1 MKDLNLIELTDL
13 EKRYGK
19 KEALTGIN
27 LTIGRGKIIG
37 LLGPNGSGKTT
48 LIKLL
53 NGLLQPTSG
62 EIKVNGKAPGVD
74 SKKIIS
80 YLPDKM
86 YFADWMKI
94 ADLMDFFE
102 DFYED
107 FDRKKAEGMCETLKI
122 NTEAKVKS
130 LSKGNKEKVQLVLV
144 MCRKAQLYLLDEP
157 IAGVDPAAR
166 DFILDTILNNY
177 NEEGTVIIST
187 HLIADIEKI
196 MDEVIFIKEGNI
208 VTYKSADDLREESG
222 KSIDAL
228 FREIS
233 YRCIQRRGRSM
244 LGKLIKYDLKA
255 LAKILAPLWGVL
267 LVMGLIFG
275 ISIRSNLDGI
285 GNTMIVF
292 SLVVIVAVIVAI
304 FVMNVIIV
312 IQRFWNGLLQ
322 EEGYLMFTLP
332 VTTRSLILSKVIS
345 ALIISCGTALV
356 ISLLGVEIIAISPV
370 KLMDTVTYFGNWVIK
385 VHAGPWIGYGAVIAV
400 VGLLSGIYHIYA
412 AMVIGQ
418 LSNGNRFLF
427 AFVAYAV
434 LSIIVSL
441 IGIPSMTNLD
451 NMGSSLQNT
460 FGFDSDLWIYLV
472 ENIVIIIIYHIVTE
486 VILTK
491 KLNLE

>member
-1 MKDLNLIELTDL
+1 
-13 EKRYGK
+13 
-19 KEALTGIN
+19 
-27 LTIGRGKIIG
+27 
-37 LLGPNGSGKTT
+37 
-48 LIKLL
+48 
-53 NGLLQPTSG
+53 
-62 EIKVNGKAPGVD
+62 
-74 SKKIIS
+74 
-80 YLPDKM
+80 
-86 YFADWMKI
+86 
-94 ADLMDFFE
+94 
-102 DFYED
+102 
-107 FDRKKAEGMCETLKI
+107 
-122 NTEAKVKS
+122 
-130 LSKGNKEKVQLVLV
+130 
-144 MCRKAQLYLLDEP
+144 
-157 IAGVDPAAR
+157 
-166 DFILDTILNNY
+166 
-177 NEEGTVIIST
+177 
-187 HLIADIEKI
+187 
-196 MDEVIFIKEGNI
+196 
-208 VTYKSADDLREESG
+208 
-222 KSIDAL
+222 
-228 FREIS
+228 
-233 YRCIQRRGRSM
+233 M

-292 SLVVIVAVIVAI
+292 SLVVIIAVIVAI

-418 LSNGNRFLF
+418 LI

>member
-1 MKDLNLIELTDL
+1 
-13 EKRYGK
+13 
-19 KEALTGIN
+19 
-27 LTIGRGKIIG
+27 
-37 LLGPNGSGKTT
+37 
-48 LIKLL
+48 
-53 NGLLQPTSG
+53 
-62 EIKVNGKAPGVD
+62 
-74 SKKIIS
+74 
-80 YLPDKM
+80 
-86 YFADWMKI
+86 
-94 ADLMDFFE
+94 
-102 DFYED
+102 
-107 FDRKKAEGMCETLKI
+107 MCETLKI
-122 NTEAKVKS
+122 NTEAKIKS

-228 FREIS
+228 FREIFHTDV
-233 YRCIQRRGRSM
+233 YRGGRSM

-370 KLMDTVTYFGNWVIK
+370 KLMDTVTYFGNWVVK

-400 VGLLSGIYHIYA
+400 VGLLSGIYHIYV

-427 AFVAYAV
+427 AFVAYAG

>member
-1 MKDLNLIELTDL
+1 
-13 EKRYGK
+13 
-19 KEALTGIN
+19 
-27 LTIGRGKIIG
+27 
-37 LLGPNGSGKTT
+37 
-48 LIKLL
+48 
-53 NGLLQPTSG
+53 
-62 EIKVNGKAPGVD
+62 
-74 SKKIIS
+74 
-80 YLPDKM
+80 
-86 YFADWMKI
+86 
-94 ADLMDFFE
+94 
-102 DFYED
+102 
-107 FDRKKAEGMCETLKI
+107 
-122 NTEAKVKS
+122 
-130 LSKGNKEKVQLVLV
+130 
-144 MCRKAQLYLLDEP
+144 
-157 IAGVDPAAR
+157 
-166 DFILDTILNNY
+166 
-177 NEEGTVIIST
+177 
-187 HLIADIEKI
+187 
-196 MDEVIFIKEGNI
+196 
-208 VTYKSADDLREESG
+208 
-222 KSIDAL
+222 
-228 FREIS
+228 
-233 YRCIQRRGRSM
+233 M

-345 ALIISCGTALV
+345 ALIISCGTVFV

-460 FGFDSDLWIYLV
+460 FGFDSDLWIYFV
-472 ENIVIIIIYHIVTE
+472 ENIVIIIIYHIVIE

-491 KLNLE
+491 EIESGVGKIQGIRRGGKIMLRKLMKYDLKYYRKIMLPLWAV

>member
-1 MKDLNLIELTDL
+1 
-13 EKRYGK
+13 
-19 KEALTGIN
+19 
-27 LTIGRGKIIG
+27 
-37 LLGPNGSGKTT
+37 
-48 LIKLL
+48 
-53 NGLLQPTSG
+53 
-62 EIKVNGKAPGVD
+62 
-74 SKKIIS
+74 
-80 YLPDKM
+80 
-86 YFADWMKI
+86 
-94 ADLMDFFE
+94 
-102 DFYED
+102 
-107 FDRKKAEGMCETLKI
+107 
-122 NTEAKVKS
+122 
-130 LSKGNKEKVQLVLV
+130 
-144 MCRKAQLYLLDEP
+144 
-157 IAGVDPAAR
+157 
-166 DFILDTILNNY
+166 
-177 NEEGTVIIST
+177 
-187 HLIADIEKI
+187 
-196 MDEVIFIKEGNI
+196 
-208 VTYKSADDLREESG
+208 
-222 KSIDAL
+222 
-228 FREIS
+228 
-233 YRCIQRRGRSM
+233 M

-385 VHAGPWIGYGAVIAV
+385 VHAWIGYGAVIAV
-400 VGLLSGIYHIYA
+400 VGLLSGIYHIYV

-427 AFVAYAV
+427 AFVAYAG

-472 ENIVIIIIYHIVTE
+472 ENIVIIIVYHIVTE

>member
-1 MKDLNLIELTDL
+1 
-13 EKRYGK
+13 
-19 KEALTGIN
+19 
-27 LTIGRGKIIG
+27 
-37 LLGPNGSGKTT
+37 
-48 LIKLL
+48 
-53 NGLLQPTSG
+53 
-62 EIKVNGKAPGVD
+62 
-74 SKKIIS
+74 
-80 YLPDKM
+80 
-86 YFADWMKI
+86 
-94 ADLMDFFE
+94 
-102 DFYED
+102 
-107 FDRKKAEGMCETLKI
+107 
-122 NTEAKVKS
+122 
-130 LSKGNKEKVQLVLV
+130 
-144 MCRKAQLYLLDEP
+144 
-157 IAGVDPAAR
+157 
-166 DFILDTILNNY
+166 
-177 NEEGTVIIST
+177 
-187 HLIADIEKI
+187 
-196 MDEVIFIKEGNI
+196 
-208 VTYKSADDLREESG
+208 
-222 KSIDAL
+222 
-228 FREIS
+228 
-233 YRCIQRRGRSM
+233 M

-292 SLVVIVAVIVAI
+292 SLVVIIAVIVAI

-312 IQRFWNGLLQ
+312 
-322 EEGYLMFTLP
+322 
-332 VTTRSLILSKVIS
+332 
-345 ALIISCGTALV
+345 
-356 ISLLGVEIIAISPV
+356 ISPV

>member
-1 MKDLNLIELTDL
+1 
-13 EKRYGK
+13 
-19 KEALTGIN
+19 
-27 LTIGRGKIIG
+27 
-37 LLGPNGSGKTT
+37 
-48 LIKLL
+48 
-53 NGLLQPTSG
+53 
-62 EIKVNGKAPGVD
+62 
-74 SKKIIS
+74 
-80 YLPDKM
+80 
-86 YFADWMKI
+86 
-94 ADLMDFFE
+94 
-102 DFYED
+102 
-107 FDRKKAEGMCETLKI
+107 
-122 NTEAKVKS
+122 
-130 LSKGNKEKVQLVLV
+130 
-144 MCRKAQLYLLDEP
+144 
-157 IAGVDPAAR
+157 
-166 DFILDTILNNY
+166 
-177 NEEGTVIIST
+177 
-187 HLIADIEKI
+187 
-196 MDEVIFIKEGNI
+196 
-208 VTYKSADDLREESG
+208 
-222 KSIDAL
+222 
-228 FREIS
+228 
-233 YRCIQRRGRSM
+233 M

-292 SLVVIVAVIVAI
+292 SLVVIIAVIVAI

-427 AFVAYAV
+427 AFVAYAG
-434 LSIIVSL
+434 LSIIVGAFLFLAGYEMQEILLRHNRYYSWFYLPCL
-441 IGIPSMTNLD
+441 IA
-451 NMGSSLQNT
+451 
-460 FGFDSDLWIYLV
+460 FLV
-472 ENIVIIIIYHIVTE
+472 EIVLCHL
-486 VILTK
+486 VIEFILAR
-491 KLNLE
+491 KLNIN